1 MTLVIMAA
9 GMGTR
14 FGGLKQLQAIDNNG
28 NFIIDYSIYDAIKAG
43 FNKIVF
49 VIKRENLEAFQST
62 ITNRLPKSVKVEFVF
77 QDMDSF
83 VPNEYLNSMRKKPW
97 GTGHAILCT
106 KNAVKENFAI
116 INADD
121 FYGRGAYAEAY
132 KFLTENKVE
141 NDFSMVGYKIANT
154 LTENGEVKRGICKQI
169 NGNLTEVDE
178 SIVSKQ
184 GDKIIAKSMVTS
196 NVQTITD
203 NELTS
208 MNLFCFTPSLFK
220 YLEEKFEDFL
230 RKNKD
235 DLSTCEYLIPTI
247 LSEYIN
253 EKKGNIKVLST
264 TEKWFGLTYRED
276 YSNVVNNI
284 KSLVDKGVYPKN
296 LWGI

>member
-14 FGGLKQLQAIDNNG
+14 FGGLKQLQAIDDNG

-43 FNKIVF
+43 FDKIVS
-49 VIKRENLEAFQST
+49 VIKRENLEAFQTT
-62 ITNRLPKSVKVEFVF
+62 ITNRLPKSVQVEFVF

-97 GTGHAILCT
+97 GTGHAILCA

-121 FYGRGAYAEAY
+121 FYGRGAYVEAY
-132 KFLTENKVE
+132 KFLSTNQTQ
-141 NDFSMVGYKIANT
+141 NNFAMVGYKIANT

-178 SIVSKQ
+178 SIVSKH

-196 NVQTITD
+196 KVQTITD

-208 MNLFCFTPSLFK
+208 MNFFCFTPALFE
-220 YLEEKFEDFL
+220 YLEEKFDDFL

-235 DLSTCEYLIPTI
+235 DFSTCEYLIPTI
-247 LSEYIN
+247 LSEYIG

-276 YSNVVNNI
+276 YLNVVNNI
-284 KSLVDKGVYPKN
+284 KSLVNKNVYPKN

>member
-14 FGGLKQLQAIDNNG
+14 FGGLKQLQAIDDNG

-43 FNKIVF
+43 FDKIVF
-49 VIKRENLEAFQST
+49 VIKRENLEAFQTT
-62 ITNRLPKSVKVEFVF
+62 ITNRLPKSVQVEFVF

-97 GTGHAILCT
+97 GTGHAILCA

-121 FYGRGAYAEAY
+121 FYGRGAYVEAY
-132 KFLTENKVE
+132 KFLSTNQTQ
-141 NDFSMVGYKIANT
+141 NNFAMVGYKIANT

-178 SIVSKQ
+178 SIVSKH

-196 NVQTITD
+196 KVQTITD

-208 MNLFCFTPSLFK
+208 MNFFCFTPALFE
-220 YLEEKFEDFL
+220 YLEEKFDDFL

-235 DLSTCEYLIPTI
+235 DFSTCEYLIPTI
-247 LSEYIN
+247 LSEYIG

-276 YSNVVNNI
+276 YLNVVNNI
-284 KSLVDKGVYPKN
+284 KSLVNKNVYPKN